1 MLLAAHE
8 ASLECISYLF
18 LFFSLFLC
26 VLGSSLSLSLSL
38 SLSFSLSEAR
48 SQQKIRCLDIFLY
61 FVPLFS
67 GVDAV

>member
-8 ASLECISYLF
+8 ASVECISYL
-18 LFFSLFLC
+18 LLFSLFMC
-26 VLGSSLSLSLSL
+26 VLGA
-38 SLSFSLSEAR
+38 SLSFSPSLFLSLSLSEAR
-48 SQQKIRCLDIFLY
+48 SQQKIGCLDIFLY